1 MKDITDVLVARF
13 RKRRDHGTVKYGK
26 TLLPWDGR
34 NTAEDALEEAL
45 DLAVYLQKLVIE
57 RAETAELLMRA
68 GYLLTW
74 FEDNYADALARYFRP
89 VRDDFTSDE
98 LFKMADR
105 LKADIPRIGVP
116 K

>member
-1 MKDITDVLVARF
+1 MKDITDVIVARF
-13 RKRRDHGTVKYGK
+13 RKRRDHGKVKYGK

-57 RAETAELLMRA
+57 RAECADLFRTAAQTCDR
-68 GYLLTW
+68 G
-74 FEDNYADALARYFRP
+74 ADLNNEFQA
-89 VRDDFTSDE
+89 
-98 LFKMADR
+98 MADR
-105 LKADIPRIGVP
+105 LSADISRIGVP

>member
-57 RAETAELLMRA
+57 RAETAGLLRKA
-68 GYLLTW
+68 A
-74 FEDNYADALARYFRP
+74 DYADPDKDSWFWPERHI
-89 VRDDFTSDE
+89 E
-98 LFKMADR
+98 LRAMADR
-105 LKADIPRIGVP
+105 LSADIPRIGVP